1 MIIFLIRRLQLSIVV
16 ILGVSI
22 VVFLISRISGDP
34 AQLMLSMYATQEDIA
49 AFRQIMGLDDPLLV
63 QYWNFLSH
71 ALQGDFGNSYMHHLP
86 VSYLIMTH
94 LPATLK
100 LAVVSMTISVIIG
113 VPAGVIIAINKGS
126 YIERIGML
134 LALFGQST
142 PVFWLGLMLIL
153 VFSVRLQWL
162 PAGSSGTWKHI
173 VLPAITLASWSI
185 TMITRVTYSSM
196 VDVLQKNY
204 ITVAHAKGLHRRMVF
219 VRHALKN
226 ALIPVITLVGL
237 RFGVVLGGAV
247 VTETVFAWPGM
258 GRLAINAVYN
268 RDYPL
273 IQGTVLIVA
282 VGFVLIST
290 VLDIIYR
297 YIDPRVRLE

>member
-134 LALFGQST
+134 LALFGQSA